1 MGWSPC
7 LGHIVPSRLFKPND
21 PCGWIWQSST
31 TVIKFYSLYL
41 KTRNGWAVAG
51 VQEDHRWTFQVSAEI
66 TGSTGMGWIWLW
78 ISDAL
83 YTQHRG
89 IHLGARH
96 SDRDWTQILELQL
109 KTGGECLLSHPTLV
123 EKLKPKTNQCQTTA
137 QSVFYNAD
145 TADLTCPP
153 AVTNSQI
160 NGEIIESIIVSAYK
174 ISPIKSVH
182 IKSEVNCSNRW
193 GGILEGEDNE
203 KVECAESIMERIKC
217 LSETD

>member
-1 MGWSPC
+1 MALDKWRTLYLTSRHTLRNQTLWQRLNTDPGTPAQNRWRMSSQ
-7 LGHIVPSRLFKPND
+7 PSR
-21 PCGWIWQSST
+21 
-31 TVIKFYSLYL
+31 
-41 KTRNGWAVAG
+41 
-51 VQEDHRWTFQVSAEI
+51 
-66 TGSTGMGWIWLW
+66 
-78 ISDAL
+78 
-83 YTQHRG
+83 
-89 IHLGARH
+89 
-96 SDRDWTQILELQL
+96 
-109 KTGGECLLSHPTLV
+109 TGGEI
-123 EKLKPKTNQCQTTA
+123 KTKKNQCQSTT

-160 NGEIIESIIVSAYK
+160 NGEIIESIFVSAYK

-203 KVECAESIMERIKC
+203 KVKCAESIMERIKC